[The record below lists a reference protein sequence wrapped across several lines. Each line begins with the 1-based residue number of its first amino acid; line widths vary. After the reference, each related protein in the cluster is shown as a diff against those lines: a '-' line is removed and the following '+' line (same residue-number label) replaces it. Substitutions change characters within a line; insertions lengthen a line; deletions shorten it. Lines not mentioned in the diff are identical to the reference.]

1 MFNVLDKFSELFP
14 EVEPMAFYRFIFPKG
29 SFEEKGIYEPGK
41 YNGIV
46 VEVTDEKING
56 KQKILRHTVTDDLAI
71 LDELLQRDNF
81 CIMSPISYIGKSRK
95 SDNARLMYAMAID
108 VDGIVNEKCFN
119 VLMKQIENGENL
131 KAFVWGL
138 PKPTFLVAS
147 GTGVHIYYVFEQ
159 PIPLFPNIVTELE
172 KLKKRLTWQAWTQGA
187 SVLHDNV
194 QYESL
199 FQGFRVVGTITKKKT
214 RTRAFLYGEKVDI
227 EYLNSF
233 VPKEYQATE
242 FTYKSNLTLQ
252 QAKKKYPDWYEKRI
266 VQRKPKGT
274 WTCNRALYDWWIG
287 QIKGGAT
294 EGHRYWCVMTLATY
308 AKKCAIPYEELVRDS
323 IDLLPF
329 LNSIGGEFTLEDTMH
344 ALEAYNDSYM
354 TYPIDTIV
362 NRTDIKIEKNKRNG
376 RKQKDHVK
384 LMNFVRDE
392 INGNKD
398 WRNKDGRPKG
408 SGTKERLVKD
418 YAASHPAES
427 VTEIARTLGVSRPT
441 VYKYLGG
448 KSK

>member
-14 EVEPMAFYRFIFPKG
+14 EVEPMGFYRFMFPKG
-29 SFEEKGIYEPGK
+29 SFEEKGIYESGK

-56 KQKILRHTVTDDLAI
+56 KQKIFRHTVTDDLEI

-81 CIMSPISYIGKSRK
+81 CIMSSISYIGKSRK
-95 SDNARLMYAMAID
+95 SENARLMYAMAID
-108 VDGIVNEKCFN
+108 VDGVVNEKCFN

-147 GTGVHIYYVFEQ
+147 GTGVHIYYVFEE

-172 KLKKRLTWQAWTQGA
+172 KLKRRLTWQAWTQGA

-214 RTRAFLYGEKVDI
+214 KTRAFLYGEKVDI

-233 VPKEYQATE
+233 VPEEYQATE

-274 WTCNRALYDWWIG
+274 WTCNRALYDWWIR

-354 TYPIDTIV
+354 TYPIDTIIS
-362 NRTDIKIEKNKRNG
+362 RTDIKIEKNKRNG
-376 RKQKDHVK
+376 RKRKDHIV
-384 LMNFVRDE
+384 LMNTMKSLKKQLGEEVAE
-392 INGNKD
+392 
-398 WRNKDGRPKG
+398 GRPDKA
-408 SGTKERLVKD
+408 KV
-418 YAASHPAES
+418 
-427 VTEIARTLGVSRPT
+427 VTEWQERNPKGRKVDCIRETGLSKPT
-441 VYKYLGG
+441 VYKWW
-448 KSK
+448 K